1 MNNVPETEIQKTV
14 KLDLITDNWTLQ
26 DVNELLVSGL
36 SPEPVGQI
44 VISKDKQSHTF
55 TDVPHAVIQLDC
67 LLALLTN
74 LVIYDELIVD
84 QGFMATW
91 DQEHP
96 QLSRLTGDSL
106 VKPVLFDPNAE
117 TLVAVREEIVDR
129 MAVTPSLKETADENR
144 RSWKLTG
151 AAADPHMSAVL
162 WGGAG
167 MLARSHI
174 LSAPYFGHPFRRT
187 LIRESGFLAAR
198 RDAWARTEK
207 VVSAARTQMFRF
219 RHSEIDGALASF
231 NLPPIAVQVIEQAT
245 SADELLLSAIAL
257 RDKYAR
263 LREWLSTY
271 QHALETE
278 DEKKL
283 LSNDKLLQSIAKS
296 VEANY
301 GAEDEDSTSVSL
313 SVGFFSVTFPV
324 RQLNSATNR
333 FGIRSALTDLVMQSR
348 GENALHKLMRIFG
361 EEKSGFGRDLCGQLR
376 LRYSADAY

>member
-1 MNNVPETEIQKTV
+1 MGLHKTV

-36 SPEPVGQI
+36 SPAPVGQI
-44 VISKDKQSHTF
+44 AISKDKQSHTF
-55 TDVPHAVIQLDC
+55 TDVPHALIQIDC
-67 LLALLTN
+67 LLTLLTN

-96 QLSRLTGDSL
+96 QLSRLTGDSVL
-106 VKPVLFDPNAE
+106 RPVLFDSNAE
-117 TLVAVREEIVDR
+117 ALVAVREEIVDK
-129 MAVTPSLKETADENR
+129 MAVTPSLRAVADDMRE
-144 RSWKLTG
+144 SWKLTG
-151 AAADPHMSAVL
+151 AAADPHMSAML

-187 LIRESGFLAAR
+187 LIRESGFFAAR
-198 RDAWARTEK
+198 RDSWARTEK

-231 NLPPIAVQVIEQAT
+231 NLPPIAVQVIEQAN
-245 SADELLLSAIAL
+245 SVDDLLLSAIAL
-257 RDKYAR
+257 RDKYAK

-278 DEKKL
+278 DEMKL
-283 LSNDKLLQSIAKS
+283 ASNDKLLQSIAKG
-296 VEANY
+296 VEASY
-301 GAEDEDSTSVSL
+301 GADEANSTNISL
-313 SVGFFSVTFPV
+313 SVGFFSLSLPVPSLTSVTH
-324 RQLNSATNR
+324 R
-333 FGIRSALTDLVMQSR
+333 FGIRSALTDLVMQSQ
-348 GENALHKLMRIFG
+348 GQNALLKLMKIFG
-361 EEKSGFGRDLCGQLR
+361 EDKSGFGRDLCDQLR
-376 LRYSADAY
+376 LRYSADT

>member
-1 MNNVPETEIQKTV
+1 M

-36 SPEPVGQI
+36 SPAPVGQI
-44 VISKDKQSHTF
+44 EISEDKQSHTF
-55 TDVPHAVIQLDC
+55 TDVPLAVIQIDC
-67 LLALLTN
+67 LLTLLTN

-91 DQEHP
+91 NQDHP
-96 QLSRLTGDSL
+96 QLSRLISDSL
-106 VKPVLFDPNAE
+106 VRPVLFDPNAE
-117 TLVAVREEIVDR
+117 TLVAMREKIVDR
-129 MAVTPSLKETADENR
+129 MAVTPSLREAADDNR
-144 RSWKLTG
+144 KAWKLTG
-151 AAADPHMSAVL
+151 ASADPHMSALL

-174 LSAPYFGHPFRRT
+174 LSAPYFGHPFRRA
-187 LIRESGFLAAR
+187 LIKESGFLAAR

-207 VVSAARTQMFRF
+207 VVSGARTQMFRF
-219 RHSEIDGALASF
+219 RNSEIDGALASF

-245 SADELLLSAIAL
+245 SVDDLLLSAIAL

-283 LSNDKLLQSIAKS
+283 LSNDKLLKSVAKS
-296 VEANY
+296 IEESY
-301 GAEDEDSTSVSL
+301 GAEETNSTNISL
-313 SVGFFSVTFPV
+313 SVGFFSLSIPV
-324 RQLNSATNR
+324 PSLNSAMIR
-333 FGIRSALTDLVMQSR
+333 FGIRSALTDLVIQSQ
-348 GENALHKLMRIFG
+348 GQNALRKLMKIFG
-361 EEKSGFGRDLCGQLR
+361 EDESGFGRDLCDQLR
-376 LRYSADAY
+376 LRYSPET

>member
-1 MNNVPETEIQKTV
+1 V

-36 SPEPVGQI
+36 SPAPVGQI
-44 VISKDKQSHTF
+44 AISKDKRSHTF
-55 TDVPHAVIQLDC
+55 TDVPEAVIQVDC
-67 LLALLTN
+67 LLTLLTN

-84 QGFMATW
+84 QGFTATW

-96 QLSRLTGDSL
+96 QLARLTSDSL

-117 TLVAVREEIVDR
+117 MLAAVREEIVDR
-129 MAVTPSLKETADENR
+129 MAVTPSLKEAADDMR
-144 RSWKLTG
+144 KSWKLSG
-151 AAADPHMSAVL
+151 ASGDPHMSALL

-231 NLPPIAVQVIEQAT
+231 NLPPIAVQVIEQAN
-245 SADELLLSAIAL
+245 SVDDLLLSAIAL
-257 RDKYAR
+257 RDKYAK
-263 LREWLSTY
+263 LREWLPSRRRTLDTGI
-271 QHALETE
+271 QRVGSEAL
-278 DEKKL
+278 
-283 LSNDKLLQSIAKS
+283 Q
-296 VEANY
+296 
-301 GAEDEDSTSVSL
+301 
-313 SVGFFSVTFPV
+313 F
-324 RQLNSATNR
+324 
-333 FGIRSALTDLVMQSR
+333 RSASL
-348 GENALHKLMRIFG
+348 
-361 EEKSGFGRDLCGQLR
+361 
-376 LRYSADAY
+376 

>member
-1 MNNVPETEIQKTV
+1 V

-36 SPEPVGQI
+36 SPTPVGQI
-44 VISKDKQSHTF
+44 AISKDKQSHTF
-55 TDVPHAVIQLDC
+55 TDVPHAVIQVDC
-67 LLALLTN
+67 LLTLLTN

-84 QGFMATW
+84 QGFTDTW

-96 QLSRLTGDSL
+96 QLSRLTSDSL

-117 TLVAVREEIVDR
+117 TLAAVREEIVDK
-129 MAVTPSLKETADENR
+129 MAVTPSLKEAADENR
-144 RSWKLTG
+144 KSWKLTG
-151 AAADPHMSAVL
+151 ASADPHMSALL

-187 LIRESGFLAAR
+187 LIKESGFLAAR

-207 VVSAARTQMFRF
+207 LVSAARTKMFRF

-245 SADELLLSAIAL
+245 SVDDLLLSAIAL
-257 RDKYAR
+257 RDKYAK

-283 LSNDKLLQSIAKS
+283 LSNDKLLKSIAKS
-296 VEANY
+296 VESTY
-301 GAEDEDSTSVSL
+301 GAAENDSTNISL
-313 SVGFFSVTFPV
+313 SVGFFSLSIPAPS
-324 RQLNSATNR
+324 LNSAVNR
-333 FGIRSALTDLVMQSR
+333 FGIRSALTDLVVQSQ
-348 GENALHKLMRIFG
+348 GEVALRKLMKLFG
-361 EEKSGFGRDLCGQLR
+361 EDKSGFGRDLCDRLR
-376 LRYSADAY
+376 LRYSADT